1 MASSNR
7 PHAPVLDA
15 FVGLSAV
22 DGRAISGEAH
32 LTQSMRKI
40 ITTPIGTRT
49 MNRLFGSKVPRH
61 LGAPMTRG
69 LVADVVSDAAD
80 AISTWEPRVQLKRIV
95 VAEVEPG
102 RLGMTI
108 IDRQDRAYPLGA
120 LS

>member
-1 MASSNR
+1 MASSSN
-7 PHAPVLDA
+7 PLDA
-15 FVGLSAV
+15 FIGLSSV
-22 DGRAISGEAH
+22 TGRALTGEAH

-40 ITTPIGTRT
+40 ITTPIGSRT

-80 AISTWEPRVQLKRIV
+80 ALIKWEPRVQLKRIV
-95 VAEVEPG
+95 VAEVEAG
-102 RLGMTI
+102 RLGMTV
-108 IDRQDRAYPLGA
+108 IDRQGRVYPLGV